1 MFVTFQKQPE
11 VSLFDQAVAEH
22 KAGRLPQAEAGYRK
36 ILAENP
42 NHSDAIHMLGLLAHQ
57 TRNFQAAVQ
66 LIEQSLAMNPNN
78 ASAFSNLG
86 EVKRNLG
93 LLQDAERLCRRAIEL
108 DPNMSAA
115 HVNASMAIHQ
125 QGRFADAL
133 PFALRAIELAPRDST
148 GYTAAGLN
156 LTDMGRGPEAIR
168 YFEESV
174 KINPNDPGVLSTLG
188 MLYARV
194 EMPQQAY
201 DSLNRAVTLAPDNP
215 QILLNMGAMLAS
227 IERFEQ
233 SAEWLE
239 KCLQKS
245 PNFLLALE
253 HLAGVRTGQKKFE
266 EALELGK
273 RILEINPQAL
283 DTYATMGEAL
293 MNLGRFEE
301 TIELMN
307 KALAIRAHPSVM
319 QSLSNAYT
327 RMGNGEEGL
336 KHIEKAIALDPK
348 NAVLHFNRSIILL
361 LLGRLQE
368 AWQEYEWRWQ
378 HPRMVGRNRRFNVP
392 EWKGEQLNGKRVLV
406 HAEQG
411 MGDTIFFGRYCMN
424 IAKDHGGQ
432 AVVWCQNAMVDLVKT
447 IPGVAQVVGEA
458 GPVPQ
463 VDYHIP
469 IMSLPRI
476 YNTSVETV
484 PGEFPYIRTNPEKSA
499 YWKKELAARTSKF
512 KVGLVWEG
520 GAFQPENFLRSA
532 SLAEYG
538 PLAAVPGVAFFS
550 LQKGPA
556 EVQSKNPPAEMD
568 FTDLAPHIKDFSDTA
583 AILENLD
590 LLISIDTSV
599 IHVAAALNK
608 PVLMFLAWSPGH
620 MWMYKR
626 EDTPWYPTIKI
637 FRQPA
642 FKDWATPV
650 SRVKAELERIVGEW
664 KATRGL

>member
-1 MFVTFQKQPE
+1 MFVTFQKP
-11 VSLFDQAVAEH
+11 SANLLDQAIADH
-22 KAGRLPQAEAGYRK
+22 KAGRLAQAESTYRQ

-42 NHSDAIHMLGLLAHQ
+42 QHADAIHMLGLLAHQ
-57 TRNFQAAVQ
+57 TRNFQVAAQ
-66 LIEQSLAMNPNN
+66 LIEQSLAINPNN
-78 ASAFSNLG
+78 ASAYSNLA

-93 LLQDAERLCRRAIEL
+93 QFKEAEALCQKAMAL

-115 HVNASMAIHQ
+115 YVNASMAIHQ

-133 PFALRAIELAPRDST
+133 QYALRAIEIAPRDAT
-148 GYTAAGLN
+148 GYTAAALN
-156 LTDMGRGPEAIR
+156 LTDMGRTQDAIR

-174 KINPNDPGVLSTLG
+174 KLNPNDPGTLSTLG

-194 EMPQQAY
+194 EMPKQAY
-201 DSLNRAVTLAPDNP
+201 ESLNRAVQLAPDNP

-227 IERFEQ
+227 IEKFDE
-233 SAEWLE
+233 AAVWLE
-239 KCLQKS
+239 RCLQKA
-245 PNFLLALE
+245 PDFLLALE
-253 HLAGVRTGQKKFE
+253 HLAGVRTGQKKFAE
-266 EALELGK
+266 SIELGK
-273 RILEINPQAL
+273 RILAINPNAL
-283 DTYATMGEAL
+283 DTYATVAEAL

-307 KALAIRAHPSVM
+307 KALAIRNHPSCL

-336 KHIEKAIALDPK
+336 RIIEQAIAADPK
-348 NAVLHFNRSIILL
+348 NAVLHFNKSIILL

-368 AWQEYEWRWQ
+368 AWGEYEWRWQ

-411 MGDTIFFGRYCMN
+411 MGDTIFFGRYCMK
-424 IAKDHGGQ
+424 IAKDHGGK

-447 IPGVAQVVGEA
+447 IPGVVEAIGEQ
-458 GPVPQ
+458 GPVPM

-484 PGEFPYIRTNPEKSA
+484 PAEFPYIRTNPEKSA
-499 YWKKELAARTSKF
+499 HWKKELASRTSKF

-532 SLAEYG
+532 SLAEYA
-538 PLAAVPGVAFFS
+538 PLGEVPGVAFFG

-556 EVQSKNPPAEMD
+556 EVQSKNPPAGMD
-568 FTDLAPHIKDFSDTA
+568 FTDLAPYIKDFSDTA

-599 IHVAAALNK
+599 IHVAGALNK
-608 PVLMFLAWSPGH
+608 PILMFLAWSPGH

-626 EDTPWYPTIKI
+626 EDTPWYPTVKI

-650 SRVKAELERIVGEW
+650 ARVKAELERIV
-664 KATRGL
+664 KAHKPA